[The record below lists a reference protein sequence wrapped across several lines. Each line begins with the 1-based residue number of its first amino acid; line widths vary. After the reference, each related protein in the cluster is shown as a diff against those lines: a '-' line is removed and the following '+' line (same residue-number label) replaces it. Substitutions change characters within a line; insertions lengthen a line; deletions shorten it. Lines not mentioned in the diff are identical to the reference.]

1 MKLSERAKLNLLKV
15 GDLIHAISLMVE
27 IFVYAKLMLI
37 VAPQCF
43 FMLLNFR
50 VSERDFL
57 EFFITASFK
66 FSRFV
71 LAIQIVLFY

>member
-27 IFVYAKLMLI
+27 IFVYAKLMLV

-43 FMLLNFR
+43 FMLLNFC